1 MKNIWNI
8 FTDKFGLTILHPQYF
23 MNKYNR
29 EAIEHTKKMSKNK
42 SVVDFGC
49 GRMNYK
55 KYLLETSKSYFGI
68 DHPTE
73 SKNYIS
79 NDKPDLLTFFEK
91 TNLKSNTFD
100 AAIMLEVLEY
110 LERPS
115 TPELVLNEIYRLL
128 KRGGKIIITSPFMYP
143 IHDRVIDRNRFTS
156 LKIKNLLIDS
166 GFKKI
171 KVTGQGNF
179 PVFLTTSIL
188 VYVFKTINNLNKFFQ
203 FALIPLGLLL
213 TLILNSITLIFKN
226 TKPDD
231 FPVNIFATAE
241 K

>member
-8 FTDKFGLTILHPQYF
+8 FTDNFGLTIFHPQFF

-29 EAIEHTKKMSKNK
+29 EAIERTKKVSRNK
-42 SVVDFGC
+42 AIVDFGC

-55 KYLLETSKSYFGI
+55 KYLLESSKSYFGI

-79 NDKPDLLTFFEK
+79 NDKPDLLTYFEK
-91 TNLKSNTFD
+91 TNLKSSTFD
-100 AAIMLEVLEY
+100 TAMMLEVLEY

-115 TPELVLNEIYRLL
+115 TPELVLSEIYRLL
-128 KRGGKIIITSPFMYP
+128 KRRGKVIITSPFMYP
-143 IHDRVIDRNRFTS
+143 IHDRIIDRNRFTPY
-156 LKIKNLLIDS
+156 KINNLLKEA

-171 KVTGQGNF
+171 KVREQGSF
-179 PVFLTTSIL
+179 PVFITTSIL
-188 VYVFKTINNLNKFFQ
+188 VYIFKKINNLNKFFQ
-203 FALIPLGLLL
+203 IVLIPFGLLL
-213 TLILNSITLIFKN
+213 TLILNSLTLIFEN
-226 TKPDD
+226 TKSDD
-231 FPVNIFATAE
+231 FPINISATAE